1 VLRGRKPRPAAG
13 RPEERAPRP
22 PPELDAV
29 ARREWRRV
37 AGALHARGALGEVD
51 RGSLAA
57 YCQLYSRWVGAE
69 KALAAMA
76 KLDPVTGGLM
86 IRTKNGNAI
95 QNPLVGIAN
104 SAAAAMVR
112 YAAEF
117 GMTPSARGRV
127 AADGEPARLGKKEQA
142 AAEARTAGDGTDLGR
157 GPEDPLSWCTACPDW
172 QDRILQGRSLV
183 PDLPLFADEAARA
196 LRVFKRLRLADVAGT
211 PTLGEAGAPWFFA
224 IVAALFG
231 SYDRAAAM
239 RTIQEIFLLV
249 PKKNA
254 KTSYSAALIVT
265 GAILTLPRSTLTD
278 APGRARNTRY

>member
-142 AAEARTAGDGTDLGR
+142 AAEARTAGDGTDWG
-157 GPEDPLSWCTACPDW
+157 EDL
-172 QDRILQGRSLV
+172 RIH
-183 PDLPLFADEAARA
+183 
-196 LRVFKRLRLADVAGT
+196 
-211 PTLGEAGAPWFFA
+211 
-224 IVAALFG
+224 
-231 SYDRAAAM
+231 
-239 RTIQEIFLLV
+239 
-249 PKKNA
+249 
-254 KTSYSAALIVT
+254 
-265 GAILTLPRSTLTD
+265 
-278 APGRARNTRY
+278 